1 MESAPCKVAINPA
14 LPQIVD
20 AGSAGGTAEKQEG
33 VVRRTTHPKLRVQH
47 Q

>member
-1 MESAPCKVAINPA
+1 MESALCKVAINPA
-14 LPQIVD
+14 SPQIVD
-20 AGSAGGTAEKQEG
+20 TGSAGATAEKQED